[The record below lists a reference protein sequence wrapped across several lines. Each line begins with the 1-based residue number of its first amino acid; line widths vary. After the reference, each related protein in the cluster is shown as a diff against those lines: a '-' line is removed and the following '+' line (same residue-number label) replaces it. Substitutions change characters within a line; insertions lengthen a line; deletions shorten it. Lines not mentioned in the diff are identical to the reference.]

1 MSVAGKQLL
10 SVVLF
15 SANNPDATY
24 LTAGLLHGREPV
36 VGRITLQNVDPPH
49 PSPQVIFALRESGKD
64 TAAWH
69 PHTVPADEV
78 QHADV
83 GITLCVPT

>member
-1 MSVAGKQLL
+1 MDQQPL

-24 LTAGLLHGREPV
+24 LTAGLLQGHTTV
-36 VGRITLQNVDPPH
+36 VHQITLQNVDPPH
-49 PSPQVIFALRESGKD
+49 PSPQVLRALREGGND
-64 TAAWH
+64 IAAWQ
-69 PHTVPADEV
+69 PEIISADTVHHV
-78 QHADV
+78 NV

>member
-1 MSVAGKQLL
+1 MGYQAL

-24 LTAGLLHGREPV
+24 LTAGLLHHRAAAV
-36 VGRITLQNVDPPH
+36 HQIILQNVDPPQ
-49 PSPQVIFALRESGKD
+49 PSPHVLRTLRESGND
-64 TAAWH
+64 IAAWH
-69 PHTVPADEV
+69 PDSIPAAEIRHVDL
-78 QHADV
+78 

>member
-1 MSVAGKQLL
+1 MGHQAL

-24 LTAGLLHGREPV
+24 LTAGLLHHRAAAV
-36 VGRITLQNVDPPH
+36 HRITLQNVEPPQ
-49 PSPQVIFALRESGKD
+49 PSPQVLLVLQETGNDI
-64 TAAWH
+64 AAWH
-69 PHTVPADEV
+69 PETIPAAV
-78 QHADV
+78 VHRVDV

>member
-1 MSVAGKQLL
+1 MEQHGL

-24 LTAGLLHGREPV
+24 LTAGLLRGQVSV
-36 VGRITLQNVDPPH
+36 VRQITLQNVDTPH
-49 PSPQVIFALRESGKD
+49 PSPQVLRALREDGID
-64 TAAWH
+64 IAAWQ
-69 PHTVPADEV
+69 PDIIPADTV
-78 QHADV
+78 QHVNV